1 MGQLRPRVR
10 QPPTGA
16 GRSSDYSYGGITSSP
31 DPLRQPPLTRA
42 MKTPIRVLIV
52 GDSQQDAEL
61 MAAELVRHE
70 YDVTHSRVAA
80 EADMQ
85 KALEETTWD
94 VVLSD
99 YGMPA
104 FSGPRALETMKRLG
118 HDIPF
123 IIVSGTIGEE
133 SAVAAL
139 KAGAHDYVTKSQL
152 ARLGPAIA
160 RALRDLVQRRERAR
174 LEEQLRQAQK
184 LEGIGRL
191 AGGIAHDFN
200 NILTTIA
207 GYSEMV
213 LDQIGPDKPISGD
226 LIEIRKATDR
236 AAQLTRQLLA
246 FSRQQVL
253 RVEDIDVNEVVWS
266 MRGMLQRLIGE
277 DIVVE
282 INLTDVLPPIRADR
296 IQLEQVLMNV
306 AANARD
312 AMPQGGQFVIQ
323 TSLGTGDDIVSLT
336 GLRAAPGRYVKMT
349 MSDSGVGMDER
360 TQKHL
365 FEPFFTTKEL
375 GKGTGLGLATV
386 YGIVKQLDGY
396 IWVTSALQRGSTFS
410 LFFPALEVT
419 TRPLPAAAAAKLSLA
434 LATEHETV
442 LVVEDEPGV
451 RHLVTRTL
459 GRHGYR
465 VIEASN
471 AAEGLSLVAAH
482 GSEIDVV
489 LSDVVMALMNGPEMV
504 EKIRETIPTMKVLFM
519 SGHAGQA
526 IKQGGKLD
534 ASDHLLEKPFYAH
547 DLLKAMRELLDE

>member
-1 MGQLRPRVR
+1 
-10 QPPTGA
+10 
-16 GRSSDYSYGGITSSP
+16 
-31 DPLRQPPLTRA
+31 

-52 GDSQQDAEL
+52 EDSSFDADLMLAEL
-61 MAAELVRHE
+61 ARHD
-70 YDVTHSRVAA
+70 YDVTHSRVQT
-80 EADMQ
+80 EPDMQ
-85 KALEETTWD
+85 KALQESTWD
-94 VVLSD
+94 IVLSD
-99 YGMPA
+99 FGMPA
-104 FSGPRALETMKRLG
+104 FSGPRALEMLKKAEV
-118 HDIPF
+118 DIPF

-133 SAVAAL
+133 AAVAAL
-139 KAGAHDYVTKSQL
+139 KAGADDFVTKAGM
-152 ARLGPAIA
+152 ARLSPAVA
-160 RALRDLVQRRERAR
+160 RALRDLSQRRERAR
-174 LEEQLRQAQK
+174 LEVQLRQAQK

-253 RVEDIDVNEVVWS
+253 RVADIDVNEVVWA

-282 INLTDVLPPIRADR
+282 IKLTDALPSIRADR

-312 AMPQGGQFVIQ
+312 AMPQGGQFAIESDLATSEDVIA
-323 TSLGTGDDIVSLT
+323 LT
-336 GLRAAPGRYVKMT
+336 GLRAAPGRYLRMA
-349 MSDSGVGMDER
+349 MSDTGAGMDER
-360 TQKHL
+360 TRQHL

-386 YGIVKQLDGY
+386 YGIVKQLDGF
-396 IWVTSALQRGSTFS
+396 IWVTSALDRGTTFT
-410 LFFPALEVT
+410 LFFPALDSTGKPAPAAVASKL
-419 TRPLPAAAAAKLSLA
+419 PLP

-465 VIEASN
+465 VLEAST
-471 AAEGLSLVAAH
+471 AAEGLALVAQH
-482 GSEIDVV
+482 GSMIDVV
-489 LSDVVMALMNGPEMV
+489 LTDVVMAVMNGPEMV
-504 EKIRETIPTMKVLFM
+504 AKIRESSPTMKVLFM

-526 IKQGGKLD
+526 IKEGGKLE

-547 DLLKAMRELLDE
+547 DLLKAVRELLDE

>member
-1 MGQLRPRVR
+1 
-10 QPPTGA
+10 
-16 GRSSDYSYGGITSSP
+16 
-31 DPLRQPPLTRA
+31 
-42 MKTPIRVLIV
+42 MKTPLRVLIV
-52 GDSQQDAEL
+52 EDSELDADLLVAEL
-61 MAAELVRHE
+61 TRHG
-70 YDVTHSRVAA
+70 YDVTYARVQT
-80 EADMQ
+80 EADMR
-85 KALEETTWD
+85 KALEESSWD
-94 VVLSD
+94 IVLSD

-104 FSGPRALETMKRLG
+104 FSGTLALETLRSTGRDL
-118 HDIPF
+118 PF

-133 SAVAAL
+133 TAVAAL
-139 KAGAHDYVTKSQL
+139 KAGAQDFLTKGQL
-152 ARLGPAIA
+152 ARLIPAIE
-160 RALRDLVQRRERAR
+160 RALRDVAQRRERSR
-174 LEEQLRQAQK
+174 LEEQLRQSQK

-253 RVEDIDVNEVVWS
+253 RVADIDVNEVVWA

-282 INLTDVLPPIRADR
+282 INLTDALPPIRADR

-312 AMPQGGQFVIQ
+312 AMPSGGRFTIE
-323 TSLGTGDDIVSLT
+323 TALGTADEVVSLT
-336 GLRAAPGRYVKMT
+336 GLRAAPGRYLKLSMT
-349 MSDSGVGMDER
+349 DTGVGMDER
-360 TQKHL
+360 TRQLL

-396 IWVTSALQRGSTFS
+396 IWVTSEVGKGSTFTM
-410 LFFPALEVT
+410 FFPALEVSP
-419 TRPLPAAAAAKLSLA
+419 RQAVAAPAAKAPLP

-451 RHLVTRTL
+451 RHLVRRTL
-459 GRHGYR
+459 SRHGYR
-465 VIEASN
+465 VLDAST
-471 AAEGLSLVAAH
+471 AAEGLALVAEH
-482 GSEIDVV
+482 GPEIDLV
-489 LSDVVMALMNGPEMV
+489 LTDVVMAVMSGPEMV
-504 EKIRETIPTMKVLFM
+504 ARIREVRPSVKVLYM

-526 IKQGGKLD
+526 FTKSGRLEEN
-534 ASDHLLEKPFYAH
+534 DHLLEKPFYAH
-547 DLLKAMRELLDE
+547 DLLKAVRELLDQPEGRSA